1 VKRIAPVV
9 RPDRL
14 DAVKESLTSA
24 AARKRRPALRA
35 FLQLHEHKGFSAL
48 LVAGSGEEHSDPM
61 RILCKVSEQRIKWD
75 CFWTDRLL
83 CSLMEGVN

>member
-1 VKRIAPVV
+1 VKRIAQVI

-14 DAVKESLTSA
+14 DAFKESLTSA
-24 AARKRRPALRA
+24 AARKHRPALRA
-35 FLQLHEHKGFSAL
+35 FLQFHGHKGFSAL
-48 LVAGSGEEHSDPM
+48 LAAESREEHSDSM
-61 RILCKVSEQRIKWD
+61 KILCKVSEQRIKWD

>member
-1 VKRIAPVV
+1 MRIDPVI

-14 DAVKESLTSA
+14 DAVKESLPSA
-24 AARKRRPALRA
+24 TARKRRPALRA
-35 FLQLHEHKGFSAL
+35 FPQLHAHKGFSAL
-48 LVAGSGEEHSDPM
+48 LPAVSGEEDSDPVK
-61 RILCKVSEQRIKWD
+61 ILCKVSEQRIKWD